1 VNKKPLI
8 ILTGPTAVG
17 KTELSIQ
24 LAKAIGGEIISADS
38 MQIYKHMDIGTAKIM
53 PEEMDGVTHFLV
65 DELEPDEEFN
75 VVRFKEMADNAIEQ
89 IYSRNH
95 IPIIVG
101 GTGFYIQAI
110 LYDIDFTENANDDD
124 GYRRELETIGEQ
136 NGAEYLHEMLKAVD
150 EKSAINIHAN
160 NMKRVIRALEYF
172 HQTGELISKHNEEQM
187 QKQST
192 YNFIY
197 FVLNN
202 NRDILYDRINKR
214 IDGMIEKGLI
224 EEVKKLKSMGYTKEM
239 VSMQGLGYKEL
250 LDYLDGAIELEEAIY
265 ILKRDTRHFAKR
277 QLTWFRREPDVVWM
291 DYSKYNN
298 NCDEMLLKMLGLI
311 SEKDIINE
319 KNIISDKE
327 KI

>member
-1 VNKKPLI
+1 MNKKPLI

-17 KTELSIQ
+17 KTELSIK

-65 DELEPDEEFN
+65 DELEPNEEFN
-75 VVRFKEMADNAIEQ
+75 VVKFKEMADKAIEQ

-110 LYDIDFTENANDDD
+110 LYDIDFTENENDD
-124 GYRRELETIGEQ
+124 GYRHELEKIGTE
-136 NGAEYLHEMLKAVD
+136 NGAQYLHEMLKKID
-150 EKSAINIHAN
+150 EKSAENIHAN

-172 HQTGELISKHNEEQM
+172 HQTGEQISKHNEEQM
-187 QKQST
+187 QKQSN

-214 IDGMIEKGLI
+214 IDTMIEKGLI
-224 EEVKKLKSMGYTKEM
+224 DEVKKLKDIGCTKEM

-250 LDYLDGAIELEEAIY
+250 LDYLDGNIELEEAIY

-277 QLTWFRREPDVVWM
+277 QLTWFKREPDVVWM

-298 NCDEMLLKMLGLI
+298 NCDEMLEKML
-311 SEKDIINE
+311 DIVTE
-319 KNIISDKE
+319 KNIFAN
-327 KI
+327 